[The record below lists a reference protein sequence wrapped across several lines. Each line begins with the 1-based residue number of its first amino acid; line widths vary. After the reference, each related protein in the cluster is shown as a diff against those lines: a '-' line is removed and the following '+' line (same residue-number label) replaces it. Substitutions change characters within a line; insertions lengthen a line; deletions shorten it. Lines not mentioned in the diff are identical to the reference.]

1 MFRSCNFTPLLN
13 DLMVCRRSGSSFLY
27 KMREREADVP
37 LEEKLDEDILVALV
51 MVDAN
56 ERPEA
61 TDSGDGIIEVP
72 LDCFEIGN
80 VEIGEDE
87 DVESSKM

>member
-1 MFRSCNFTPLLN
+1 
-13 DLMVCRRSGSSFLY
+13 
-27 KMREREADVP
+27 MREREADVP

-51 MVDAN
+51 MADAN

-72 LDCFEIGN
+72 LD
-80 VEIGEDE
+80 
-87 DVESSKM
+87 